1 MVTGAVQHRSAG
13 CARNCVFTKKE
24 PVSARLATMMNTNH
38 EQKVLSTTFS
48 RNDEIFLFLKFAG
61 GTSSIILIGAIKT
74 FPTMKKFDIPIKSVK
89 KEGFRQHYSLVLING
104 STLAYRMT
112 APFTEGIV
120 AETGFTKKKSC
131 YNCLHF

>member
-1 MVTGAVQHRSAG
+1 MMLTLNNTQVHLTHSVQ
-13 CARNCVFTKKE
+13 NQKK
-24 PVSARLATMMNTNH
+24 L
-38 EQKVLSTTFS
+38 K
-48 RNDEIFLFLKFAG
+48 IFLFLKFAG

>member
-1 MVTGAVQHRSAG
+1 MEKTLLLKGQHGSGLPSLYKAIF
-13 CARNCVFTKKE
+13 ASKL
-24 PVSARLATMMNTNH
+24 PL
-38 EQKVLSTTFS
+38 
-48 RNDEIFLFLKFAG
+48 IFLFLKFAG